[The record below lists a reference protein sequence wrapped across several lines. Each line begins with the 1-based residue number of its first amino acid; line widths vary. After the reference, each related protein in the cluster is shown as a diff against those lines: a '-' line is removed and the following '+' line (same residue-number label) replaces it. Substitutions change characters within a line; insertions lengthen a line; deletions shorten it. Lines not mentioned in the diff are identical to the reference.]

1 MATAKKCIITG
12 RNQINGVFY
21 MLNEGTTGPDT
32 VWYTGGKEKKV
43 RKECKRKIFD
53 SKADAKLFVRHL
65 NNEPN
70 AYDTKWFIETV

>member
-21 MLNEGTTGPDT
+21 MLNEDT
-32 VWYTGGKEKKV
+32 IGYGNIWYTSGQEKKV
-43 RKECKRKIFD
+43 RKECKKKIFD

-70 AYDTKWFIETV
+70 AYDIKWFIETV